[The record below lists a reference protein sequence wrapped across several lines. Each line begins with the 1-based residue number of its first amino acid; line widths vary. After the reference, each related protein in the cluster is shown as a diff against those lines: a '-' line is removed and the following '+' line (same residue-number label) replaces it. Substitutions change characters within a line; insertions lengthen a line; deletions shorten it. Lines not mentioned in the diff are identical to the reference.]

1 MSPMSHQISP
11 AVASHDTR
19 RRRCPGFPSPG
30 RDALPRVRSVRPVPV
45 AQERDP
51 PDIRADVA
59 QDSLLSVLSR
69 SRRSATLPYAQHFQ
83 FAIGHPTLPR
93 IAQKQTTAHSYLSNS
108 LVPFKDV
115 NLPLIRPIVSIG
127 DKSLADRIVA
137 NIFPFMRIALTRTQL
152 PIPAVALEQG
162 RISRG
167 RDAIHCVRSRFTREG
182 RAPARPFCPSW
193 FGRAGAR
200 PSRMHGTFCSQ
211 LAILPRGRHAIHCV
225 RSRFAHAIYRVR
237 SRFAQEGRAPA
248 RPSCP
253 SCLGRAGARPSRH
266 APISLC

>member
-1 MSPMSHQISP
+1 MHSTFSSQLAIQPSR
-11 AVASHDTR
+11 ASHKK
-19 RRRCPGFPSPG
+19 
-30 RDALPRVRSVRPVPV
+30 
-45 AQERDP
+45 
-51 PDIRADVA
+51 
-59 QDSLLSVLSR
+59 
-69 SRRSATLPYAQHFQ
+69 
-83 FAIGHPTLPR
+83 
-93 IAQKQTTAHSYLSNS
+93 KQTTAHSYLSNS

-127 DKSLADRIVA
+127 DQSLADRIVA

-167 RDAIHCVRSRFTREG
+167 RDAIHCVRSRFAHAIYRARSRFAREG
-182 RAPARPFCPSW
+182 RAPARPFCPFW

-200 PSRMHGTFCSQ
+200 PSRVHGTFCSQ
-211 LAILPRGRHAIHCV
+211 LAILPRGRHAI
-225 RSRFAHAIYRVR
+225 YRVR
-237 SRFAQEGRAPA
+237 SRFAREGRAPA

-253 SCLGRAGARPSRH
+253 YCLGRAGARPSRH